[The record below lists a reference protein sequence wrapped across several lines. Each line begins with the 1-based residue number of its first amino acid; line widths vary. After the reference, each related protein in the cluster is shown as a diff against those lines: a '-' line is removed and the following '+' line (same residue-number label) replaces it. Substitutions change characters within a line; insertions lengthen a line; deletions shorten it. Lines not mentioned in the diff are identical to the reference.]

1 LITVE
6 IRRISLQYFFNVNCY
21 LLKTDTG
28 YYLVDTGIKKRRAQI
43 EKELSDAGCQPGGLK
58 LIIITHGHTDH
69 VGNAAYLRESYGAKI
84 AMHEDDVRM
93 VESGD
98 MFIDSRGGVLINLI
112 GSLMRILGF
121 SDYERF
127 TPDVILGDGQSLR
140 EYGLDATVIH
150 TPGHSMGSISIHLA
164 DGDLFCGDVYS
175 NTEEPE
181 RSTLIDDQGALDA
194 SVERLKA
201 LVVSNVFPGHGEP
214 FSMSLCVH

>member
-1 LITVE
+1 VE
-6 IRRISLQYFFNVNCY
+6 IRRIPLQYFFNVNCY

-43 EKELSDAGCQPGGLK
+43 EKELLDAGCQPGDMK

-84 AMHEDDVRM
+84 AMHKDDVRM

-98 MFIDSRGGVLINLI
+98 MFIDSRGVLISLI

-127 TPDVILGDGQSLR
+127 TPDVILEDGQSLR
-140 EYGLDATVIH
+140 EYGLDADVIH
-150 TPGHSMGSISIHLA
+150 TPGHSRGSISIHVA
-164 DGDLFCGDVYS
+164 GGDLFCGDVYS
-175 NTEEPE
+175 NTKEPE
-181 RSTLIDDQGALDA
+181 RTTLIEDQEALDV
-194 SVERLKA
+194 SVERLIA
-201 LVVSNVFPGHGEP
+201 LVVSNVYPGHGEP
-214 FSMSLCVH
+214 FSMSLCVR